1 MCCRRREGRGERE
14 KGGEEGGGTK
24 DSADSAGWTVL
35 YAGGEPLS
43 QTESQTESQT
53 DGWLQRVRRRRARQ
67 RGRLLIAL
75 NALSRPPRI
84 PPCIPVAL
92 TLPLPC
98 PYPGQYPVLTPWP
111 LLPPSQAAPSTRP
124 LRACVRVITRFPALS
139 SPVSSSALTDHAPPP
154 PHRSPSPVIRSPMD
168 QFLFRH
174 LALPSARPGRTC
186 SRLSGQLSKGER

>member
-14 KGGEEGGGTK
+14 QVGKKEGGIK
-24 DSADSAGWTVL
+24 DGADSAGWTVL
-35 YAGGEPLS
+35 YAGGEPVS
-43 QTESQTESQT
+43 QTESQTENQT

-98 PYPGQYPVLTPWP
+98 PYTHPMPCLYHLVH
-111 LLPPSQAAPSTRP
+111 LLLSPRKQPPSTRP
-124 LRACVRVITRFPALS
+124 LRACVRPRNN
-139 SPVSSSALTDHAPPP
+139 PVPSLVFFAPCPP
-154 PHRSPSPVIRSPMD
+154 RR
-168 QFLFRH
+168 
-174 LALPSARPGRTC
+174 
-186 SRLSGQLSKGER
+186 